1 VPAEVAHPAAQP
13 RAAIPSLAYDELPEG
28 SALRR
33 EYDGRGGV
41 TITAPAGE
49 LPSSVRRSVA
59 RAGLLPASL
68 AFGVCVAVVGLIVL
82 YAARSNR
89 LDPALRTAAVVTLG
103 ALGGGVFLF
112 VWLAHYAMLVDAM
125 SQARQQSTVLHAD
138 ARRLLVETKGPAG
151 EESLDVPAESVKS
164 FQVSCAMVDTVRP
177 SAPVPCLQVNLRS
190 DIGPFLLGGH
200 HVAELRW
207 VAATLAEVTGA
218 PALSARSPDGV
229 RIMQYVQW
237 GPN

>member
-1 VPAEVAHPAAQP
+1 MPAELAQPADPTVPA
-13 RAAIPSLAYDELPEG
+13 LAYDELPEG

-49 LPSSVRRSVA
+49 LPPSVRRSIA
-59 RAGLLPASL
+59 REGLVPASFAL
-68 AFGVCVAVVGLIVL
+68 AACVVLVGLIL
-82 YAARSNR
+82 FFAARSNR

-103 ALGGGVFLF
+103 VLGGGVFLF
-112 VWLAHYAMLVDAM
+112 VWLAHYAMLADAM
-125 SQARQQSTVLHAD
+125 SLARRQSTVLHAD
-138 ARRLLVETKGPAG
+138 ARRILVETKGPAG
-151 EESLDVPAESVKS
+151 EESLEVPAESLQS
-164 FQVSCAMVDTVRP
+164 FQVSCAIVDTVRR

-218 PALSARSPDGV
+218 PALSPRSPDRV
-229 RIMQYVQW
+229 RVIQLVTW
-237 GPN
+237 GPT